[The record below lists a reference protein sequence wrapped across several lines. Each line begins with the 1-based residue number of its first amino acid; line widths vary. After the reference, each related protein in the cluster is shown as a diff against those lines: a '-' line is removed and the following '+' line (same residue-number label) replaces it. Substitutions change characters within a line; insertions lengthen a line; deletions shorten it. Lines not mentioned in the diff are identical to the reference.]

1 MWRWLWWLLKSL
13 LNYLLSIHVQHLRES
28 STISVQKID
37 ELAKFFGSGLLYRPC
52 FFRHNCSEKSHEA
65 KTLWSLDCGTEPLF
79 PDTKWNSENLCTVP
93 FKVAIPVQK
102 IQKIREAKFFG
113 SGLLYRPS
121 FARYTI
127 VQEIHEAK
135 FFGLD
140 CCTDPEPY
148 NYLFRKFHEEKFF
161 GLDCCT
167 DPTFPGTIELRKIH
181 EAKFFDLDAA

>member
-1 MWRWLWWLLKSL
+1 
-13 LNYLLSIHVQHLRES
+13 
-28 STISVQKID
+28 
-37 ELAKFFGSGLLYRPC
+37 LYRPC

-79 PDTKWNSENLCTVP
+79 PDTKWNSENSCTVP
-93 FKVAIPVQK
+93 FKVLIPVQK
-102 IQKIREAKFFG
+102 IQKIHEAKFFG

-140 CCTDPEPY
+140 CCTDPEPSA
-148 NYLFRKFHEEKFF
+148 
-161 GLDCCT
+161 
-167 DPTFPGTIELRKIH
+167 GTITCSENSMKQNSLVWIVAQTLLSQAQLNSGKFMKQ
-181 EAKFFDLDAA
+181 KFFDLDAV